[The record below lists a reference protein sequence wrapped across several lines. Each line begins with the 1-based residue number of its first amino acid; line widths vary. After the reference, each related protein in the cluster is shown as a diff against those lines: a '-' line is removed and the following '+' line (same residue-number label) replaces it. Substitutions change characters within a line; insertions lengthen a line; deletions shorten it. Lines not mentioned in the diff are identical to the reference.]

1 MPKTKKKNDG
11 EIVINLDTFA
21 IPIAIVV
28 AGLLIAVGI
37 FFSNKGK
44 DTDTNT
50 DTKGNE
56 TTTTTGDEFTAT
68 STTIDDDPYL
78 GDKGKVKVAV
88 VEFSDFQ
95 CSYCKRHSDEVFPL
109 IKSEYI
115 DTDKIIYVF
124 RDYQFF
130 GGLSI
135 DAAMGGQCLY
145 ELTGKDSSKYSEYH
159 AGIFG
164 LTSKDAI
171 TTLAKKLGVNESKF
185 TSCMDANKYS
195 EEISKDQTD
204 GTTAGV
210 KGTPGFVVGVL
221 KDDGTVEGKF
231 IGGAYPIESF
241 RTLIDEMLA
250 K

>member
-1 MPKTKKKNDG
+1 MPKTKNKTEG
-11 EIVINLDTFA
+11 EIVINLNTFA
-21 IPIAIVV
+21 IPIAIIV

-37 FFSNKGK
+37 FFANKGK
-44 DTDTNT
+44 DTQQNIQGT
-50 DTKGNE
+50 E
-56 TTTTTGDEFTAT
+56 TTTATEDKFTAT
-68 STTIDDDPYL
+68 STTVDDDPYL
-78 GDKGKVKVAV
+78 GDKDKVKVAV

-115 DTDKIIYVF
+115 DTGKIVYVF

-145 ELTGKDSSKYSEYH
+145 DLTGKDNSKYAEYH
-159 AGIFG
+159 KGIFG

-171 TTLAKKLGVNESKF
+171 TTLAKTLGVDESKF
-185 TSCMDANKYS
+185 KACMDATKYS

-204 GTTAGV
+204 GTAAGV
-210 KGTPGFVVGVL
+210 TGTPGFVVGVL
-221 KDDGTVEGKF
+221 KADGTVEGKF
-231 IGGAYPIESF
+231 VGGAYPIESF

>member
-44 DTDTNT
+44 DTNTPDTGT
-50 DTKGNE
+50 PD
-56 TTTTTGDEFTAT
+56 TTTGDEFTAT

-115 DTDKIIYVF
+115 DTGKIIYVY

-145 ELTGKDSSKYSEYH
+145 DLTGEDNSKYAEYH

-164 LTSKDAI
+164 LTSKDAV

-185 TSCMDANKYS
+185 NACMDAEKYS
-195 EEISKDQTD
+195 EEITKDQAD

-210 KGTPGFVVGVL
+210 TGTPGFVVGVL

-231 IGGAYPIESF
+231 IGGAYPIENF

>member
-11 EIVINLDTFA
+11 EIVINLDNFA
-21 IPIAIVV
+21 IPIAIVL

-37 FFSNKGK
+37 FFSNKAK
-44 DTDTNT
+44 DTDPTVEGT
-50 DTKGNE
+50 PD
-56 TTTTTGDEFTAT
+56 TTTGDEFTAS

-78 GDKGKVKVAV
+78 GDKSKVKVAV

-115 DTDKIIYVF
+115 DTGKIIYVF

-135 DAAMGGQCLY
+135 DAAMGGECID
-145 ELTGKDSSKYSEYH
+145 ELKNDSVYADYH
-159 AGIFG
+159 KQIFG
-164 LTSKDAI
+164 LTSKDAVF
-171 TTLAKKLGVNESKF
+171 TLAKKLGVNESKF
-185 TSCMDANKYS
+185 KACMDATKYS
-195 EEISKDQTD
+195 EEITKDQAD
-204 GTTAGV
+204 GTAAGV
-210 KGTPGFVVGVL
+210 TGTPGFVVGIL

-241 RTLIDEMLA
+241 RTIIDEMLA

>member
-11 EIVINLDTFA
+11 EIVINLDNFA

-44 DTDTNT
+44 DANPTVEGTLDTT
-50 DTKGNE
+50 AGE
-56 TTTTTGDEFTAT
+56 EFTAT
-68 STTIDDDPYL
+68 STNIDDDPYL

-115 DTDKIIYVF
+115 DTGKIIYVF

-130 GGLSI
+130 AGLSI

-145 ELTGKDSSKYSEYH
+145 DLTGKDNGKYAEYH
-159 AGIFG
+159 QGIFG

-185 TSCMDANKYS
+185 QACMDAEKYS
-195 EEISKDQTD
+195 EEIAKDQTD
-204 GTTAGV
+204 GTAAGV
-210 KGTPGFVVGVL
+210 KGTPGFVIGVL

-231 IGGAYPIESF
+231 VGGAYPIESF